1 MKICKDNNVSNSN
14 PPDIKPGDIVAWDGG
29 GGLRLAVED
38 RAKHSVLLYNLES
51 GEITNYIPNDS
62 GQRAHYKIVTD
73 KYCLKRI
80 KS

>member
-14 PPDIKPGDIVAWDGG
+14 PPDIKPGDIVAWNGG
-29 GGLRLAVED
+29 CGLRLAVED
-38 RAKHSVLLYNLES
+38 RANSVLLYNLES
-51 GEITNYIPNDS
+51 GEITNHNPNGDD
-62 GQRAHYKIVTD
+62 QRAHYKIVTD